1 MDIEK
6 SKGQDDADK
15 KQQNDPGRKLD
26 GKKTCPVDSRYM
38 HFLRDIKG
46 RCSC

>member
-15 KQQNDPGRKLD
+15 KQQNDPGRKWD
-26 GKKTCPVDSRYM
+26 GKKKTCPLDSRYM
-38 HFLRDIKG
+38 YFLRDIQPV
-46 RCSC
+46 S